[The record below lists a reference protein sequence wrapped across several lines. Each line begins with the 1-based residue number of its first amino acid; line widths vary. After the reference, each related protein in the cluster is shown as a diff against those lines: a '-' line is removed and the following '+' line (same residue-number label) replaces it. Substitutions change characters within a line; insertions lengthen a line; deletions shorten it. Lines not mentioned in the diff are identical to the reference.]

1 MWNYILEYKN
11 IEHLNMKI
19 ISLSL
24 LQYYIEISYIIL
36 YKDMN
41 YILKSKQK

>member
-1 MWNYILEYKN
+1 MWNDILEYKN

-24 LQYYIEISYIIL
+24 LQYYLLFIYYI